1 MSGGGERVELETFLA
16 DQAARGLFVDQGSF
30 RVDSAR
36 AMEKLSRFALPDPDL
51 WVVKLVQAAVVAG
64 APEIV
69 FRLERRRVVVEFAN
83 QAGWSAAQILTDL
96 MEGRS
101 GSDSG
106 LRHLQAGLLAAAMGL
121 SQEICW
127 SSAGQQ
133 VRLSADG
140 VRCEA
145 VEPTPQFRVV
155 TNRTLPGK
163 KPGLL
168 TTPLRYLW
176 HQTAGEYK
184 ALVERCRC
192 CPIAVVVDG
201 LRLRPSYRVTYMQ
214 LPMDMSCVG
223 EADGHK
229 LWLGQFPLYGELEAP
244 SGGGKAGGDESSEL
258 SGGVDVPTDGVESL
272 DDENSGLP
280 GGVDGPAGREEKPS
294 EDGPAPQNP
303 SSTEAQRPQLAY
315 PLEQLKL
322 PDGSSPGVKF
332 QPLSM
337 PPGPPARA
345 VVNLYFGQRRRPRIN
360 YLHDG
365 VLLGEEMLWG
375 QDEPWFLALR
385 AKPSNLVLD
394 LYLAVGWEDV
404 DLSHFGVA
412 RPPLEGLLEELRQ
425 RLLQVLPLLARD
437 AQRPWHEAGAPP
449 DPTGAALRNLTLTQL
464 GVGGFLMMYLPH
476 ILVLSGV
483 VLLSYPL
490 TSLAKPFLDSRKG
503 ARLRTDLEQIIQAL
517 EQLEPDPASSTWPPR
532 SPKENST
539 SEASEP
545 SEASAPS
552 ETPEPSEV
560 PAPSVMPKAA

>member
-1 MSGGGERVELETFLA
+1 
-16 DQAARGLFVDQGSF
+16 
-30 RVDSAR
+30 
-36 AMEKLSRFALPDPDL
+36 MEKLSRFALPDPDL

-223 EADGHK
+223 K
-229 LWLGQFPLYGELEAP
+229 RT
-244 SGGGKAGGDESSEL
+244 
-258 SGGVDVPTDGVESL
+258 VT
-272 DDENSGLP
+272 NSGWVSSPSTVNWRRRQVEGKPAATRAASFLAEWTSRPTESRASTMRTAACP
-280 GGVDGPAGREEKPS
+280 GEWTGRPAGRKSRLRMDLHRRIHLPPRPS
-294 EDGPAPQNP
+294 G
-303 SSTEAQRPQLAY
+303 R
-315 PLEQLKL
+315 
-322 PDGSSPGVKF
+322 SSPTRWSSSSFPMGVH
-332 QPLSM
+332 
-337 PPGPPARA
+337 R
-345 VVNLYFGQRRRPRIN
+345 V
-360 YLHDG
+360 
-365 VLLGEEMLWG
+365 
-375 QDEPWFLALR
+375 
-385 AKPSNLVLD
+385 
-394 LYLAVGWEDV
+394 
-404 DLSHFGVA
+404 
-412 RPPLEGLLEELRQ
+412 
-425 RLLQVLPLLARD
+425 
-437 AQRPWHEAGAPP
+437 
-449 DPTGAALRNLTLTQL
+449 
-464 GVGGFLMMYLPH
+464 
-476 ILVLSGV
+476 
-483 VLLSYPL
+483 
-490 TSLAKPFLDSRKG
+490 
-503 ARLRTDLEQIIQAL
+503 
-517 EQLEPDPASSTWPPR
+517 
-532 SPKENST
+532 
-539 SEASEP
+539 
-545 SEASAPS
+545 
-552 ETPEPSEV
+552 
-560 PAPSVMPKAA
+560 